1 MKKESDYIN
10 DLAEIRSMMERS
22 SKFLSL
28 SGWAGIMAGLY
39 ALSGAYFAHFVFN
52 FRPDSINYIFYDFGE
67 IILLALGVLVISLV
81 TAILFSTKNAADK
94 GEQIWNSTSK
104 RLLVSM
110 AIPLSIGG
118 VLIIFY
124 LSNDLYGL
132 IAPATLIFYGLSLY
146 NAGNFTLSE
155 VRWMGYVQIILGLT
169 NLWFLESGLLFWAIG
184 FGLIHLVYGIY
195 MHFRYER

>member
-39 ALSGAYFAHFVFN
+39 ALSGAYLAHFVFN

-67 IILLALGVLVISLV
+67 IILLALGVLVISLI

-104 RLLVSM
+104 RLLLSM
-110 AIPLSIGG
+110 TIPLSIGG

-132 IAPATLIFYGLSLY
+132 IAPTTLIFYGLSLY

-155 VRWMGYVQIILGLT
+155 VRWMGYIQIILGLT
-169 NLWFLESGLLFWAIG
+169 NLWFLESGLLIWSIG

>member
-39 ALSGAYFAHFVFN
+39 ALSGAYLAHFVFN

-67 IILLALGVLVISLV
+67 IILLALGVLMISLV